1 MKILCRSIAM
11 NRLHT
16 LFAAQIRRGVIS
28 ALAVLVTLVTLNA
41 TSIAQSATA
50 TLSGAVTDQTGAVVA
65 QANVKAVNTATNVE
79 RKTTTNSEGFFTL
92 PLLPPGN
99 YTILC
104 ERDGFTAITKR
115 DVILNVGDQRSLLIQ
130 LGVSGM
136 TATVNVTDK
145 ASLANES
152 SAVSTV
158 VDRQFIENQP
168 LNGRSFQALMELSP
182 GVVLTVANVT
192 SPGQFSVNGQRAGA
206 NYFTVDGVS
215 ANFGV
220 SASSTLYETAGGGIP
235 AYSAQGG
242 VNSLASVDAVQE
254 FAIQTSTYAPEFGRQ
269 PGAQVSVVT
278 RSGTNELHGGVF
290 NYFRNDALD
299 ANDYFAKANR
309 LPKPR
314 LRQNDFGFTLGG
326 PVVLPGRFFG
336 PLGYDGRNRTFIFA
350 SYEGLRL
357 RQPIV
362 SSPEL
367 VPSLAAR
374 AAGAGVIKDI
384 FNAFPAPNGPT
395 SSTDPNTAT
404 FIASYSNPS
413 RLDAAAVRV
422 DHKVGERLTLFGRYN
437 HAPSENQARSAPG
450 GSSVA
455 VLSYRTQTLTT
466 GGTMIFSPRLSNDLR
481 FNYSRARAR
490 TENIL
495 ENFGGAVAPPDA
507 AFFPPFASP
516 QTGLSLIG
524 VSGNILRSGL
534 SQENTQRQI
543 NVVDN
548 VSLAAGAH
556 ALKFGVDYRR
566 LAPIADQGEY
576 TRFINFTNPAQALA
590 GNAASVLIARADID
604 LFPIYNNFSA
614 FAQDTWRATPRLTL
628 IYGLRYDI
636 NPAPS
641 DKNGNL
647 PLTVKELD
655 DPGNLSLASRGARL
669 YKTSYD
675 DFAPRIGLAYR
686 LSQAAGLETTLRGGF
701 GVFYDL
707 GYTFTGSALAPSNY
721 PYGNTVTLTNIAL
734 TNPFVSSPAPAPNPN
749 PPYPAL
755 FAYEEDYKSPYT
767 LQFNLAV
774 EQSLSRGDAITVTYV
789 GAVGRRLGRAE
800 VILNPNASFTRL
812 NVVRNAASSDYHA
825 LQAQYQRRLAR
836 GLQALASYTWSKS
849 LDNVSE
855 ESTLNYQAPLSRYDA
870 RLDRGPSIFD
880 ARHQASGA
888 ISYDIPSPFGDRIG
902 RALLGDFAVDAIF
915 RARTATPTPVLTNT
929 DSFGFGVTTVS
940 RPNLVPGAPL
950 YIDDPTVA
958 GGRRFNRAAFA
969 LPPAGTQGNF
979 GRNVLRG
986 FPVSQFDVSLRRRFD
1001 LSERASLS
1009 LRVDAFNVFN
1019 HPIFANPEGRLNNP
1033 NFGVS
1038 TQMLGR
1044 SLASTAG
1051 LNSLYQIGGPR
1062 SLQLALKLNF

>member
-1 MKILCRSIAM
+1 M

-16 LFAAQIRRGVIS
+16 LFTTQLRRRVIS
-28 ALAVLVTLVTLNA
+28 ALPAIVTLVLLNA
-41 TSIAQSATA
+41 AATAQSATA
-50 TLSGAVTDQTGAVVA
+50 TLSGSVTDQAGAVVA
-65 QANVKAVNTATNVE
+65 QATVKVVNTATNLE
-79 RKTTTNSEGFFTL
+79 RKTAADSEGFFTL
-92 PLLPPGN
+92 LLLPPGN
-99 YTILC
+99 YTVLC
-104 ERDGFTAITKR
+104 ERDGFAAVTKR

-130 LGVSGM
+130 LGVSGVA
-136 TATVNVTDK
+136 ATVDVTDK
-145 ASLANES
+145 ASLVNVS

-192 SPGQFSVNGQRAGA
+192 SPGQFSVNGQRAGS

-278 RSGTNELHGGVF
+278 RSGTNELRGSVF

-299 ANDYFAKANR
+299 ANDFFAKANR

-326 PVVLPGRFFG
+326 PVFLPKRLFG
-336 PLGYDGRNRTFIFA
+336 PLGYDGRKQTFFFA

-374 AAGAGVIKDI
+374 AAATGVIKDI
-384 FNAFPAPNGPT
+384 FNAFPAPNGPV
-395 SSTDPNTAT
+395 SSTDPATAT

-413 RLDAAAVRV
+413 RLDATAIRA

-437 HAPSENQARSAPG
+437 HAPSQNQTRSAPG

-455 VLSYRTQTLTT
+455 ILTYRTQTLTT
-466 GGTMIFSPRLSNDLR
+466 GATMIFSPRLSNDLR

-495 ENFGGAVAPPDA
+495 EDFGGAVAPRDA
-507 AFFPPFASP
+507 AFFPSFASP

-548 VSLAAGAH
+548 VSLTTGAH

-604 LFPIYNNFSA
+604 LFPSYSNFSA
-614 FAQDTWRATPRLTL
+614 FVQDTWRATPRLTL
-628 IYGLRYDI
+628 TYGLRYEI

-641 DKNGNL
+641 DKNGNP
-647 PLTVKELD
+647 PLTVRGLD
-655 DPGNLSLASRGARL
+655 DQGNLSLASRGTRL
-669 YKTSYD
+669 YKTAYD
-675 DFAPRIGLAYR
+675 NFAPRIGLAYR
-686 LSQAAGLETTLRGGF
+686 LSQAAGRETTLRGGF

-721 PYGNTVTLTNIAL
+721 PYGNTVTRTNIAFAD
-734 TNPFVSSPAPAPNPN
+734 PFVSSPAPAPSQN

-755 FAYEEDYKSPYT
+755 FAYEEDYKSTYT

-774 EQSLSRGDAITVTYV
+774 EQSLSRGNAITVTYV

-800 VILNPNASFTRL
+800 VILNPSANFTRL

-855 ESTLNYQAPLSRYDA
+855 ESTLNYQAPLNRYDA

-880 ARHQASGA
+880 SRHQASGA
-888 ISYDIPSPFGDRIG
+888 VSYEIPSPFQDKFG
-902 RALLGDFAVDAIF
+902 RALLGGFAVDAIF
-915 RARTATPTPVLTNT
+915 RARTATPAPVLTNT

-940 RPNLVPGAPL
+940 RPNLVPGSPL
-950 YIDDPTVA
+950 YIDDPGVA
-958 GGRRFNRAAFA
+958 GGRRFNRAAFTI
-969 LPPAGTQGNF
+969 PPAGTQGSF

-1001 LSERASLS
+1001 LSERVNLS
-1009 LRVDAFNVFN
+1009 FRVDAFNVFN

-1051 LNSLYQIGGPR
+1051 LSSLYQIGGPR